1 MTSLPLPI
9 RLALRELRSGL
20 QGFRIF
26 LACLTLGVAAIA
38 AVQSVSSGIL
48 TGLQEDG
55 RAILGGDVS
64 VRQIYTPPAGEA
76 LAFLKESGRVSE
88 SAEMR
93 GMARSLDEQRSTLV
107 ELKAV
112 DGAYPLFGAVEL
124 RGGGDLQTLLAKR
137 DGVWGA
143 VAEDSLL
150 DRLEMKPGDRLRL
163 GDAEVEVRAILA
175 REPDKASSGAFALG
189 PRLMVSTAALPDT
202 ALLQPGGIVYWT
214 EKIALAPGT
223 SAKAWQAELGKR
235 FPDAA
240 WRVRDTTNASPQ
252 IETFIERMTL
262 FLTLVGL
269 TALLVGGVG
278 VSNAVH
284 AHLDAR
290 AETIATLK
298 CVGAP
303 GALVFR
309 TYLVQVMLL
318 AALGIAF
325 GLVIGGAAPLLLGRL
340 LEGVLPI
347 NAHFGVYPGALAVA
361 ALFGLLTALT
371 FSLWPLGRA
380 REVPA
385 GALFR
390 DVISPSGGRP
400 RWVYVAALAA
410 SATALAA
417 LAIVTAADKRFAWWF
432 VGGAIATLLAFR
444 GAAWLVTH
452 GAARAGR
459 PKRPGLRLAL
469 ANLHR
474 PGNPTASVVLSLG
487 LGLTVLVAI
496 ALVEGNFA
504 RRINDVIPKD
514 APSFFFVD
522 VQPDQFDAFRET
534 VLSIPGT
541 HGFEAVPSLRGRLAT
556 VNGEEAEK
564 ALKNP
569 EKSWVIR
576 NERGITYSAAPPRN
590 GEIVAGSWWPEDYRG
605 PPLLSIHKD
614 VAEAF
619 GIGVGDRLGLSIL
632 GRVIEAKVANVRAAD
647 FSTMA
652 INFALVLSPGVL
664 ESAPQTWIATVR
676 APVQAEPEVQRAVL
690 KRFPNITSV
699 RIKDA
704 LETVSGMLGNIGLA
718 VRLTAAITLIAGTLV
733 LAGAVAA
740 GHRRR
745 VYDSVVLKVLGAT
758 RRDVLGAFLMEYGL
772 LGLVTALIS
781 GVIGTITAWAIL
793 TRLMRWDWTFLPSA
807 VLWTAALCTA
817 ITLVFGFL
825 GTWRALGQPAAPLL
839 RNE

>member
-1 MTSLPLPI
+1 MLPI
-9 RLALRELRSGL
+9 RLAFRELRSGL

-38 AVQSVSSGIL
+38 AVQSVSSGVL
-48 TGLQEDG
+48 AGLESDG

-64 VRQIYTPPAGEA
+64 VRQIYTPPTGDP
-76 LAFLKESGRVSE
+76 LAFLKDSGRISE

-93 GMARSLDEQRSTLV
+93 GMARSTDDQRSTLV

-112 DGAYPLFGAVEL
+112 DGAYPLYGAVDL
-124 RGGGDLQTLLAKR
+124 RGAADLQSALAKR

-143 VAEDSLL
+143 VAEDTLL
-150 DRLEMKPGDRLRL
+150 DRLELKPGDRLRL
-163 GDAEVEVRAILA
+163 GEAELEVRAVLA

-189 PRLMVSTAALPDT
+189 PRLMVATGALPDT
-202 ALLQPGGIVYWT
+202 GLLQPGSIVYWT
-214 EKIALAPGT
+214 EKIALPPG
-223 SAKAWQAELGKR
+223 SDAKAWKDELGKR
-235 FPDAA
+235 FPDAS
-240 WRVRDTTNASPQ
+240 WRVRDYTSASPQ
-252 IETFIERMTL
+252 IENFIERMTL

-290 AETIATLK
+290 AATIATLK

-309 TYLVQVMLL
+309 TYLVQVMVL
-318 AALGIAF
+318 AGVGIALG
-325 GLVIGGAAPLLLGRL
+325 LVLGGVAPLLLGRL
-340 LEGVLPI
+340 LEGVLPVS
-347 NAHFGVYPGALAVA
+347 AHFGVYPGALAIA

-390 DVISPSGGRP
+390 DVVSPSGGRP
-400 RWVYVAALAA
+400 RAVYIAALAA

-417 LAIVTAADKRFAWWF
+417 LAILTAADKRFAIWF
-432 VGGAIATLLAFR
+432 VGGAVATLLAFR
-444 GAAWLVTH
+444 GAAWLVTR

-459 PKRPGLRLAL
+459 PKQPGLRLAL

-496 ALVEGNFA
+496 ALIEGNFA
-504 RRINDVIPKD
+504 RRINEVLPKD

-522 VQPDQFDAFRET
+522 VQPDQFDAFKQT
-534 VLSIPGT
+534 VLSTPGAS
-541 HGFEAVPSLRGRLAT
+541 GFEAVPSLRGRLAT
-556 VNGEEAEK
+556 VNGVEADK
-564 ALKNP
+564 ALKDP
-569 EKSWVIR
+569 EKAWIVR

-590 GEIVAGSWWPEDYRG
+590 GQIVAGSWWAEDYRG

-619 GIGVGDRLGLSIL
+619 GIGVGDRIGLAIL

-652 INFALVLSPGVL
+652 INFTLVLSPGVL
-664 ESAPQTWIATVR
+664 EQAPQTWIATVR
-676 APVQAEPEVQRAVL
+676 APPAAEPEVQRAVL
-690 KRFPNITSV
+690 KRFPNITTV

-704 LETVSGMLGNIGLA
+704 LETVSGMLGHIGMA
-718 VRLTAAITLIAGTLV
+718 VRLTAAITLVAGTLV

-758 RRDVLGAFLMEYGL
+758 RRDILGAFLMEYGL
-772 LGLVTALIS
+772 LGLVTAVIS
-781 GVIGTITAWAIL
+781 GAIGTVTAWAIL
-793 TRLMRWDWTFLPSA
+793 TRLMHWDWAFLPSA